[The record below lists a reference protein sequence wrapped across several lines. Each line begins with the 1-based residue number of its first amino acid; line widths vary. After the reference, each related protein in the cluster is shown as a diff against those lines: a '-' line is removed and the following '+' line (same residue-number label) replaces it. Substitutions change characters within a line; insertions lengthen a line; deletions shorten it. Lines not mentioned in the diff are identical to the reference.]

1 IAAALAATLGG
12 QVESH
17 SRPPS
22 LAPLLQDLR
31 TFSLFGGGKVLLVAD
46 TAVFADRTVAAD
58 LIDDAQQ
65 ALPLAG
71 SGRDLQ
77 PRERLAASRLLQAL
91 RLFDLDPY
99 AGSPEQALAQLPAWA
114 FEGGQA
120 SRRSRNNRARGKKQ
134 VEELRANLAALLE
147 AARQEE
153 L

>member
-1 IAAALAATLGG
+1 MAATVDTILSGLAAGGGPPVYVVHGDLVLAQPAAERIAAALAAALGG

-71 SGRDLQ
+71 AGRDL
-77 PRERLAASRLLQAL
+77 
-91 RLFDLDPY
+91 
-99 AGSPEQALAQLPAWA
+99 
-114 FEGGQA
+114 
-120 SRRSRNNRARGKKQ
+120 
-134 VEELRANLAALLE
+134 
-147 AARQEE
+147 
-153 L
+153 